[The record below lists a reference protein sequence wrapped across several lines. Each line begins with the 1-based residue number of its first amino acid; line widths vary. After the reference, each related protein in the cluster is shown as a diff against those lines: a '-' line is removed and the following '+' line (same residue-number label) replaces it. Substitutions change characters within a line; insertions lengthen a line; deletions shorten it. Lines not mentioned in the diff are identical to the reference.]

1 MTCPSEKAPQAKF
14 LSLITKMYSVSVT
27 FLIILIMYVEIVY
40 FGGNKKLKKKKPIKL
55 KVLPLSKDWQ

>member
-1 MTCPSEKAPQAKF
+1 MLYALTKTVFCS
-14 LSLITKMYSVSVT
+14 TKMYSISVT

-40 FGGNKKLKKKKPIKL
+40 FGGNKTLKKKKPIKL